1 MALAALATQ
10 GCLNIIDVRQEIGD
24 YDYYR
29 M

>member
-10 GCLNIIDVRQEIGD
+10 GCRDIIDVRQEIGD
-24 YDYYR
+24 YVYYR